1 VPECVG
7 AYAVAGGA
15 GRRVG
20 GADPVGVNKEEIRN
34 RVRLA
39 LAEAL
44 LPRDLPRL
52 VRSPPLGQPREK
64 FMETGRGARP
74 FQMRSV
80 IGDLRLVRGNLQTS
94 GAATTLHLALDAA
107 TSLAGALAAP
117 PFAEAQQG
125 AALRRCAFHLL
136 VRSAHAACRRYS

>member
-1 VPECVG
+1 VPEWVG
-7 AYAVAGGA
+7 AYAVA

-52 VRSPPLGQPREK
+52 VRSPPLGQPRET

-80 IGDLRLVRGNLQTS
+80 IGDLRLVRGNLQAS

-117 PFAEAQQG
+117 LVAEAQQG
-125 AALRRCAFHLL
+125 AALRRSY
-136 VRSAHAACRRYS
+136 SAALPSASPGGATPS